1 MFDTASLAEW
11 ARLWRDELR
20 QALAVL
26 LIVAGGLVARWALM
40 RLVRHFYK
48 TMEARAASPEDAK
61 WIGTVGR
68 VLRQVISIGVLLVIL
83 MLVLN
88 QFGVSIAP
96 ILGAAGVV
104 GIAVGFGAQ
113 SLIKDY
119 FNGFFLLVE
128 NQIRVGDAVQ
138 IADKSGLVEEVTLRR
153 VKLRD
158 YDGSVHYIPN
168 GQITIVTNRSTE
180 FAFALIEAGIAYKEN
195 IDAALDVLRKVGA
208 ELRADPAFGPKILED
223 LDVAGVERWE
233 DSAIVLRCRFK
244 VLPLEQWNVRREF
257 LRRLKAAFDAAGI
270 EIPFP
275 HRTIYFGDPNAT
287 AVFATAA
294 QPSAA
299 HSGRRTG

>member
-1 MFDTASLAEW
+1 MAEFGSW
-11 ARLWRDELR
+11 WELLRPWRDELR
-20 QALAVL
+20 QMLIVLA
-26 LIVAGGLVARWALM
+26 IVAGGLVARWALM

-68 VLRQVISIGVLLVIL
+68 VLRQVISIGVLLLIL

-113 SLIKDY
+113 SLIRDY
-119 FNGFFLLVE
+119 FNGFFILLE
-128 NQIRVGDAVQ
+128 NQIRVGDVVQ

-158 YDGSVHYIPN
+158 VEGSVHYIPN

-180 FAFALIEAGIAYKEN
+180 FAFALIEVGIAYKESV
-195 IDAALDVLRKVGA
+195 DAALDVLRRVGA
-208 ELRADPAFGPKILED
+208 ELRADPTFGPKILED

-233 DSAIVLRCRFK
+233 DSAVVLRCRFK
-244 VLPLEQWNVRREF
+244 VRPLEQWNVRREF
-257 LRRLKAAFDAAGI
+257 LKRLKAAFDAAGI

-275 HRTIYFGDPNAT
+275 HRTIYFGEPT
-287 AVFATAA
+287 AKAAFARPDVS
-294 QPSAA
+294 Q
-299 HSGRRTG
+299 GRP

>member
-1 MFDTASLAEW
+1 MAEFGSW
-11 ARLWRDELR
+11 WELLRPWRDELR
-20 QALAVL
+20 QMLIVLA
-26 LIVAGGLVARWALM
+26 IVAGGLVARWALM

-68 VLRQVISIGVLLVIL
+68 VLRQVISIGVLLLIL

-113 SLIKDY
+113 SLIRDY
-119 FNGFFLLVE
+119 FNGFFILLE
-128 NQIRVGDAVQ
+128 NQIRVGDVVQ

-158 YDGSVHYIPN
+158 VEGSVHYIPN

-180 FAFALIEAGIAYKEN
+180 FAFALIEVGIAYKESV
-195 IDAALDVLRKVGA
+195 DAALDVLRRVGA

-233 DSAIVLRCRFK
+233 DSAVVLRCRFK
-244 VLPLEQWNVRREF
+244 VRPLEQWNVRREF
-257 LRRLKAAFDAAGI
+257 LKRLKAAFDAAGI

-275 HRTIYFGDPNAT
+275 HRTIYFGEAK
-287 AVFATAA
+287 AQAAFARPDVS
-294 QPSAA
+294 Q
-299 HSGRRTG
+299 GRP

>member
-1 MFDTASLAEW
+1 MSEFDFIAWL
-11 ARLWRDELR
+11 RPWREELR
-20 QALAVL
+20 QLLVVA
-26 LIVAGGLVARWALM
+26 LIVAGGLVARALLM

-113 SLIKDY
+113 SLIRDY
-119 FNGFFLLVE
+119 FNGFFILLE
-128 NQIRVGDAVQ
+128 NQIRVGDVVQ

-158 YDGSVHYIPN
+158 VEGAVHYIPN

-180 FAFALIEAGIAYKEN
+180 FAFALIEVGISYRASV
-195 IDAALDVLRKVGA
+195 DAALEVMRRVGA
-208 ELRADPAFGPKILED
+208 ELRADASFGPKILED
-223 LDVAGVERWE
+223 IEIAGVERWE
-233 DSAIVLRCRFK
+233 DSAVVLRCRFK
-244 VLPLEQWNVRREF
+244 VRPLEQWAVRREF
-257 LRRLKAAFDAAGI
+257 LKRLKEAFDAAGI

-275 HRTIYFGDPNAT
+275 HRTVYFGDTDSKAPLARD
-287 AVFATAA
+287 A
-294 QPSAA
+294 
-299 HSGRRTG
+299 R

>member
-1 MFDTASLAEW
+1 MAEFGSW
-11 ARLWRDELR
+11 WELLRPWRDELR
-20 QALAVL
+20 QMLIVLA
-26 LIVAGGLVARWALM
+26 IVAGGLVARWALM

-68 VLRQVISIGVLLVIL
+68 VLRQVISIGVLLLIL

-113 SLIKDY
+113 SLIRDY
-119 FNGFFLLVE
+119 FNGFFILLE
-128 NQIRVGDAVQ
+128 NQIRVGDVVQ

-158 YDGSVHYIPN
+158 VEGSVHYIPN

-180 FAFALIEAGIAYKEN
+180 FAFALIEVGIAYKESV
-195 IDAALDVLRKVGA
+195 DAALDVLRRVGA
-208 ELRADPAFGPKILED
+208 ELRADPTFGPKILED

-233 DSAIVLRCRFK
+233 DSAVVLRCRFK
-244 VLPLEQWNVRREF
+244 VRPLEQWNVRREF
-257 LRRLKAAFDAAGI
+257 LKRLKAAFDAAGI

-275 HRTIYFGDPNAT
+275 HRTIYFGEAK
-287 AVFATAA
+287 AQAAFARADVS
-294 QPSAA
+294 Q
-299 HSGRRTG
+299 GRP